1 MLGTLISTTFTNSS
15 SSLSY
20 NMLLV
25 SSLHIHGEMFS
36 GKCTGNLD
44 FDSN

>member
-1 MLGTLISTTFTNSS
+1 MLGTLISTTFMNSS
-15 SSLSY
+15 SSLLY

-25 SSLHIHGEMFS
+25 SRLHIHREMFS